1 LRGLYL
7 RQEFALKR
15 CSEDG
20 DCASFVDPDSIDGRA
35 VPVSA
40 RLTITGE
47 VGMEADL

>member
-20 DCASFVDPDSIDGRA
+20 DCASFVDPDSIDGGG
-35 VPVSA
+35 VPASA
-40 RLTITGE
+40 TLTIPGE
-47 VGMEADL
+47 VGIEADL